1 VTVVAITKLKMSRL
15 IQITKKYAHRS
26 GDTEEITF
34 VKQLILMISLSCCFF
49 GLLWCLLYTFVFGF
63 GLTALLPLSFVVIVG
78 SAILI
83 SNQLADHRPLVYT
96 QLACITWISALI
108 QWSIGSMDASGL
120 VIAWSFLGP
129 LGAAIFLS
137 FRQSLLWIFMFCVIV
152 VISAAFEPTLLGHVQ
167 EVSETEKTIFYIMN
181 IGISSIV
188 VFMASAWFV
197 KTMHFERGR
206 ANNLLQKIKTL
217 FGQHVSTEVANQLIL
232 NDETDSE
239 SKSYEVTIMFLDI
252 RDFTVF
258 ADSKLPKE
266 VATFQ
271 NILFSEYI
279 NLVRQNKGIVLQILG
294 DGILAVFGA
303 PITTPNHPIDAVQAG
318 FEMINRT
325 SQLSKMGQVPE
336 IKIGIGLHTGKV
348 IAGEIGNEHRKSY
361 SITGSNVIIA
371 SRIEQLNKKLN
382 SQFLVSETVYEKIKM
397 TGYDIT
403 LRGNHVLK
411 GISEEM
417 DIYQLA

>member
-1 VTVVAITKLKMSRL
+1 M
-15 IQITKKYAHRS
+15 TKKFAYRS
-26 GDTEEITF
+26 DDTEEIAF
-34 VKQLILMISLSCCFF
+34 IKQLILMISLSCCFF
-49 GLLWCLLYTFVFGF
+49 GLLWSLLYTTVFGF
-63 GLTALLPLSFVVIVG
+63 GLTALLPISFVVIVG

-83 SNQLADHRPLVYT
+83 SNQRADHRPLVYT

-108 QWSIGSMDASGL
+108 QWSIGSMDSSGL
-120 VIAWSFLGP
+120 VIVWSFMGP

-137 FRQSLLWIFMFCVIV
+137 FRQSLIWIVMFCVIV

-167 EVSETEKTIFYIMN
+167 EVSDIEKTIFYIMN
-181 IGISSIV
+181 IGVSSIV
-188 VFMASAWFV
+188 VFMTLAWFV
-197 KTMHFERGR
+197 QTMHFERDR

-232 NDETDSE
+232 NDDIDSE

-258 ADSKLPKE
+258 ADSKFPNE

-279 NLVRQNKGIVLQILG
+279 NLVRQNKGIILQILG

-303 PITTPNHPIDAVQAG
+303 PITTPNHPLDAVQAG
-318 FEMINRT
+318 FEMINST
-325 SQLSKMGQVPE
+325 SQLSETGQVPK

-382 SQFLVSETVYEKIKM
+382 SQFLVSENVYDKIKM
-397 TGYDIT
+397 NEYDFT
-403 LRGNHVLK
+403 LRGNHELK

-417 DIYQLA
+417 GIYQLA

>member
-1 VTVVAITKLKMSRL
+1 MSRL
-15 IQITKKYAHRS
+15 IQITKNYAYRS
-26 GDTEEITF
+26 GDTEEIAF
-34 VKQLILMISLSCCFF
+34 IKQLILMISLSCCFF
-49 GLLWCLLYTFVFGF
+49 GLLWSLLYTTVFGF

-83 SNQLADHRPLVYT
+83 SNRLADHRPLVYT

-108 QWSIGSMDASGL
+108 QWSIGSIDSSGL

-137 FRQSLLWIFMFCVIV
+137 FRQSLIWIVMFCVIV

-167 EVSETEKTIFYIMN
+167 EVSNTEKTIFYIMN

-232 NDETDSE
+232 NDEIDSE

-258 ADSKLPKE
+258 ADSKLPNE

-303 PITTPNHPIDAVQAG
+303 PITTPNHPLDAVQAG

-325 SQLSKMGQVPE
+325 NELSETGQVPE

-382 SQFLVSETVYEKIKM
+382 SQFLVSETVYDKIKM
-397 TGYDIT
+397 NKYDIT
-403 LRGNHVLK
+403 LLGNHELK
-411 GISEEM
+411 GISEEIG
-417 DIYQLA
+417 IYQLA